1 MSRLYLVLKDLPGM
15 IMVVHRLKCP
25 YPAWKRMFRKL
36 TCFSV
41 NILVINV
48 IACILSLCIRY
59 SIVEIGF
66 YRNEEITKG
75 NGRMMVGYSL
85 VEEDKRR
92 NERVCFQVVYEKWR

>member
-1 MSRLYLVLKDLPGM
+1 
-15 IMVVHRLKCP
+15 
-25 YPAWKRMFRKL
+25 MFRKL

-48 IACILSLCIRY
+48 IACILSLCVRY

-75 NGRMMVGYSL
+75 NGRDDVRM
-85 VEEDKRR
+85 
-92 NERVCFQVVYEKWR
+92 